1 MDLLSDEEVAERE
14 GEMERL
20 ELADRGFYS
29 EPKVCSLCL
38 GPTEDGELCDPCAS
52 YDSWMQDRLGSWW
65 S

>member
-1 MDLLSDEEVAERE
+1 
-14 GEMERL
+14 MERL

-52 YDSWMQDRLGSWW
+52 YDSWMQDRLGSWG